1 MMVAARVSMPVSN
14 LFCSDLP
21 KTIPTNKIIRVKK
34 MPEVKEIVIC
44 FTVRL
49 TKEQIPVQNKEEEQW
64 RDGVYA
70 QLTKMRNTNDLVML
84 NGNDPFYDKI
94 LKEDYN
100 CSAASIFN
108 SIKTYACIKALEE
121 AEAPASVAA
130 PVNALVKEQKIK
142 KVNEVLTL

>member
-1 MMVAARVSMPVSN
+1 MPVA
-14 LFCSDLP
+14 
-21 KTIPTNKIIRVKK
+21 TIPAKKIVRVKK

-49 TKEQIPVQNKEEEQW
+49 TKEQIPVENKEEEQW
-64 RDGVYA
+64 RDAVYA
-70 QLTKMRNTNDLVML
+70 QLTKMRSANDLVML

-108 SIKTYACIKALEE
+108 SIKTYACIKALEA
-121 AEAPASVAA
+121 AEAAA
-130 PVNALVKEQKIK
+130 PVAVLEESLLSEFQIASQKPQ
-142 KVNEVLTL
+142 VPLSARG